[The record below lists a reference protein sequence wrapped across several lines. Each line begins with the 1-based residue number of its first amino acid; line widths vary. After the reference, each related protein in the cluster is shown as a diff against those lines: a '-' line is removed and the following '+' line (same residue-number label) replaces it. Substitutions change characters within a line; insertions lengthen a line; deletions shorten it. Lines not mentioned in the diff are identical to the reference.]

1 MGKKA
6 VVLSGGGARG
16 AYQAGAWKALRELDY
31 QFDIVTG
38 TSVGALNAAMM
49 ASGDFDRAIT
59 LWQEIS
65 PEAVLKNSPE
75 TSSEEIGIL
84 QMDA

>member
-49 ASGDFDRAIT
+49 ASG
-59 LWQEIS
+59 
-65 PEAVLKNSPE
+65 
-75 TSSEEIGIL
+75 
-84 QMDA
+84 

>member
-49 ASGDFDRAIT
+49 ASGDFERAIM

-65 PEAVLKNSPE
+65 PEAVQKF
-75 TSSEEIGIL
+75 
-84 QMDA
+84 A